1 MDFYWNY
8 RIVNVPS
15 ENGGD
20 DWYCIKE
27 VSYDPETNKPTGY
40 GDPCLGSESME
51 TFGDV
56 WHMMEEAMKLPP
68 LQQNDF
74 EKKEDGDWT
83 APKFEPA
90 EEHYEG
96 ETT

>member
-20 DWYCIKE
+20 DWYCLKE
-27 VSYDPETNKPTGY
+27 VSYNAKTGKPVGY
-40 GDPCLGSESME
+40 GNPCVGSETADGCLGVLEMFDYASKM
-51 TFGDV
+51 
-56 WHMMEEAMKLPP
+56 PP
-68 LQQNDF
+68 LQEKDF
-74 EKKEDGDWT
+74 EEDGDWT